1 MFDEGRK
8 LRQGGRKGR
17 RNLKVII
24 HGEQPQSKSF
34 SLSLP
39 NTGFPRAPGP
49 SPMAPTPS
57 FKLWV
62 ISPIHPKPSSLPS
75 QTDAITKNPDVV
87 QGHDLSTWAH
97 MHACT
102 HTHTYT
108 HTHTHTHIKKHG
120 LASQKVTTLSQA
132 KHSLFKGICPS

>member
-34 SLSLP
+34 SHSLP

-75 QTDAITKNPDVV
+75 QTDAVTKNPDVV

-97 MHACT
+97 MHA
-102 HTHTYT
+102 
-108 HTHTHTHIKKHG
+108 HTHTHTQRNTVLPLRRLQHFPKQSIHC
-120 LASQKVTTLSQA
+120 SKVYA
-132 KHSLFKGICPS
+132 HHST